1 MVERYCIVEPPW
13 GDVGFLLLADFVVRR
28 SLPFFWQGRFTKKT
42 SPAVVVRNNFVI
54 DGSDGVV
61 VVVVGAQCLVDV
73 GVLCS
78 CACESKA
85 LSWSHLNKNNCMPIP
100 NTTSANTGSC
110 RWLTGMLLP
119 PNPSCQEH

>member
-28 SLPFFWQGRFTKKT
+28 SLPFFRQGRFTKKT

-85 LSWSHLNKNNCMPIP
+85 LSWSHLNKNNRILIP
-100 NTTSANTGSC
+100 SATSTNSANTGSC
-110 RWLTGMLLP
+110 RR
-119 PNPSCQEH
+119 